1 MVVRILNFQSQP
13 IQTVVHCLGESEVN
27 GDDDDDDDD
36 DDDKVDIPLRGLS

>member
-36 DDDKVDIPLRGLS
+36 DKVDIPLRGLS

>member
-1 MVVRILNFQSQP
+1 VVVRILNFQSQP

-36 DDDKVDIPLRGLS
+36 DKVDIPLRGLS